1 MKNIKINTI
10 GVELDEKI
18 EEYLL
23 KKLRSLKK
31 FIDFDDEEVITDIRL
46 SKETKS
52 RRSGNLYRSEI
63 SINTVG
69 KKYGA
74 KGEDEE
80 LYASIDAMKDAVSK
94 KIASHKG
101 KKQNLFRKGATK
113 VKKMLR
119 REVRD

>member
-1 MKNIKINTI
+1 MKNITINTI
-10 GVELDEKI
+10 GFELDEKI

-31 FIDFDDEEVITDIRL
+31 FINFDDEEVVTDIRL
-46 SKETKS
+46 SKETNS
-52 RRSGNLYRSEI
+52 RRSGNLYRTEI
-63 SINTVG
+63 GITTAG

-80 LYASIDAMKDAVSK
+80 LFASIDAMKDAVSK
-94 KIASHKG
+94 KISSHKG

-113 VKKMLR
+113 VKRMLR
-119 REVRD
+119 RDIKN